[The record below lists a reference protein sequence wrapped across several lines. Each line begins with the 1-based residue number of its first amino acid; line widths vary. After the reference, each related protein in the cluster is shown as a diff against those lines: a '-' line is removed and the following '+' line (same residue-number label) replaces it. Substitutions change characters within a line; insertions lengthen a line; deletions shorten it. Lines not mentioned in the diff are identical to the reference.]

1 MSRNVAK
8 SFVVVAALSLAG
20 SGVAAGQVELDRSL
34 SRVYATT
41 VMSSDV
47 RQAKMLRLVPDAA
60 TASDTAV
67 WVALENRL
75 LMLRETANNERLE
88 PSKDAIATARDA
100 WRRGWPEGENLPAL
114 MTRAGMTDQALDGWF
129 RDELRINAYINQ
141 RFGQVP
147 DRATRISSWL
157 SDLRRRANLPI
168 TR

>member
-1 MSRNVAK
+1 
-8 SFVVVAALSLAG
+8 
-20 SGVAAGQVELDRSL
+20 
-34 SRVYATT
+34 
-41 VMSSDV
+41 
-47 RQAKMLRLVPDAA
+47 
-60 TASDTAV
+60 
-67 WVALENRL
+67 
-75 LMLRETANNERLE
+75 
-88 PSKDAIATARDA
+88 
-100 WRRGWPEGENLPAL
+100 